1 MLCLSV
7 VIVLNMNFEH
17 LNVGFLARIAAPN
30 VNIPQFLKARG
41 VIVATPPF
49 HISLSSM
56 KRGRRSLWKQA

>member
-1 MLCLSV
+1 
-7 VIVLNMNFEH
+7 MNFEH